1 MGWLTTTDLGEFR
14 RAAEGYLRSRGAE
27 RTLLLRA
34 AWNVR
39 GDQPLFG
46 WCESPD
52 GADVR
57 GAFLHDTPSPLLLA
71 GGVPELAAA
80 LAPVLHQ
87 LRRPVCGVDATPGAA
102 DAFAAA
108 WTQRTGQAAR
118 LHRHVKVYRM
128 AGPSPSPEVL
138 RGPVGRARLATHGDL
153 PLLISWLRE
162 SMNET
167 GDFSQSPD
175 EMAEDLLCYGGAVL
189 WEVDGHSVALG
200 AITRPVAESVRVELV
215 YTPHAVR
222 HRGFAAAVTVA
233 AGRLALAS
241 PGVREVLLISDRT
254 SPVRRAEALGYQLAS
269 ERVQLSF
276 GPPTGPMHRLTGPLA
291 RLRR

>member
-14 RAAEGYLRSRGAE
+14 RAADGYLRSRGAE

-39 GDQPLFG
+39 GEQPLFG

-52 GADVR
+52 GAEVR

-71 GGVPELAAA
+71 GGVPELAA
-80 LAPVLHQ
+80 VLHQ
-87 LRRPVCGVDATPGAA
+87 LRRSVSGVDATPGAA

-118 LHRHVKVYRM
+118 LHRHVNIYRL

-138 RGPVGRARLATHGDL
+138 RGPVGRARPATDGDL

-162 SMNET
+162 SMSET

-175 EMAEDLLCYGGAVL
+175 EMAKDLLCYGGAVL

-200 AITRPVAESVRVELV
+200 AITRPVEESVRVELV

-254 SPVRRAEALGYQLAS
+254 SPVRRVEALGYQLAS

-276 GPPTGPMHRLTGPLA
+276 GPPTAPMHRLTGPLA